1 MDWVGKYPSWQ
12 ANYQIIRVY
21 FLFLQKIAVFGGK
34 NYVIFNSMAKKAP
47 QPKVIPVI
55 TGIHKQGEKKI
66 IALHNH
72 PKAITNALDELVKE
86 AGNDHILKGLFEDIR
101 VLTHRSLARL
111 PMVEPPKEKPSTTEK
126 PEAKGN

>member
-1 MDWVGKYPSWQ
+1 MS
-12 ANYQIIRVY
+12 
-21 FLFLQKIAVFGGK
+21 KIQ
-34 NYVIFNSMAKKAP
+34 P

-66 IALHNH
+66 IALHHH

-86 AGNDHILKGLFEDIR
+86 AGNDPILQGLFEDIR
-101 VLTHRSLARL
+101 VLTHWALARL

-126 PEAKGN
+126 PEAKCN

>member
-1 MDWVGKYPSWQ
+1 MDWVGKHTSWQ

-34 NYVIFNSMAKKAP
+34 NYVIFDFMTKKSP

-66 IALHNH
+66 IALHHH

-86 AGNDHILKGLFEDIR
+86 AGNDPILQGLFEDIR
-101 VLTHRSLARL
+101 VLTHWALARL

>member
-1 MDWVGKYPSWQ
+1 MS
-12 ANYQIIRVY
+12 
-21 FLFLQKIAVFGGK
+21 
-34 NYVIFNSMAKKAP
+34 KKQP

-66 IALHNH
+66 IALHH

-86 AGNDHILKGLFEDIR
+86 AGNDPMLKGLFEDIR
-101 VLTHRSLARL
+101 VLTHWALARL
-111 PMVEPPKEKPSTTEK
+111 PMVEPPKEKPSTSEQ

>member
-1 MDWVGKYPSWQ
+1 
-12 ANYQIIRVY
+12 
-21 FLFLQKIAVFGGK
+21 
-34 NYVIFNSMAKKAP
+34 MAKKAP

-55 TGIHKQGEKKI
+55 TGIHKQGGEKKI
-66 IALHNH
+66 IALHHH

-86 AGNDHILKGLFEDIR
+86 AGNDPILQGLFEDIR
-101 VLTHRSLARL
+101 VLTHWALARL